1 MKSMSTC
8 DSPQASS
15 DASSCSIMN
24 GISMAVEVISER
36 TKLQQS
42 ALNIYY
48 KNSLGKSFTQCKNF
62 R

>member
-1 MKSMSTC
+1 MATC

-15 DASSCSIMN
+15 DASSCSVMN

-36 TKLQQS
+36 TKLQQTAS
-42 ALNIYY
+42 YICYE
-48 KNSLGKSFTQCKNF
+48 NSLGKFFIPRKNF